1 METGEGHLEGPIRFT
16 CESTPVLILIL
27 VAFLCVL
34 LLLVVSSPSR
44 SDERRNPSFEFF
56 SLFLSAGCWGLS
68 RISRA
73 RPATEN
79 REEPRSQKNPEEPR
93 RTRRRRTPARK
104 KDPHKDSDPPLT
116 RRPYVAHGSNESEHK
131 RQCPSRAPIEP
142 GLGLLV

>member
-1 METGEGHLEGPIRFT
+1 M
-16 CESTPVLILIL
+16 
-27 VAFLCVL
+27 
-34 LLLVVSSPSR
+34 SSPSR

-56 SLFLSAGCWGLS
+56 SLFLSGVFHEFHA
-68 RISRA
+68 RA
-73 RPATEN
+73 LLPRTE
-79 REEPRSQKNPEEPR
+79 RRTQKPEEPR
-93 RTRRRRTPARK
+93 RTQEDSKEKDTSPK

>member
-56 SLFLSAGCWGLS
+56 SLFLSGVFHEFHA
-68 RISRA
+68 RA
-73 RPATEN
+73 LLPRTEKN
-79 REEPRSQKNPEEPR
+79 PEARRTQKNPEGLEGEGHQPEK
-93 RTRRRRTPARK
+93 RTHTKTQIRPLPAG
-104 KDPHKDSDPPLT
+104 PT
-116 RRPYVAHGSNESEHK
+116 
-131 RQCPSRAPIEP
+131 
-142 GLGLLV
+142 